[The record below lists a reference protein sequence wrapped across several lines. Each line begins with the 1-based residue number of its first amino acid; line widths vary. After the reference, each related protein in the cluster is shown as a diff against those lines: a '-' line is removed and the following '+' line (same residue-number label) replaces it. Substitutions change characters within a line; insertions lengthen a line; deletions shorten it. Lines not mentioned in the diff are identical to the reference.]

1 MASAAVAGIGTALKI
16 DNGSGV
22 YTTIAEVKDITG
34 PAVTADIQEVTNMDS
49 ASFFKEYIPT
59 LKDGGEVTFDCNW
72 TGASATQNQ
81 LVTDYG
87 NRTLRNFQIVTTH
100 LSPKTVAF
108 SAYITNLGHT
118 FPVADAVKRAVTL
131 RITGAV
137 TGL

>member
-1 MASAAVAGIGTALKI
+1 MASAAIAGIGTAIKI

-34 PAVTADIQEVTNMDS
+34 PTVTADILEVTNMDS

-59 LKDGGEVTFDCNW
+59 LKDGGEITFDCNW
-72 TGASATQNQ
+72 TGASSTQNQ
-81 LVTDYG
+81 LVTDFS
-87 NRTLRNFQIVTTH
+87 NRTLRLFQIVTTH
-100 LSPKTVAF
+100 TSPKTIGF
-108 SAYITNLGHT
+108 SAYITNLGHA
-118 FPVADAVKRAVTL
+118 FPVADTVKRSVTL